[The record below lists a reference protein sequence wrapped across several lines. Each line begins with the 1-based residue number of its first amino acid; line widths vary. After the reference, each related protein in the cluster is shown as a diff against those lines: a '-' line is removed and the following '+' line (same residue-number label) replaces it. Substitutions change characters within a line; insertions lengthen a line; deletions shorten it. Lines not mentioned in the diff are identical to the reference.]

1 MLMGVSYEIVR
12 KSHRVLTGLYEIQNL
27 EAFLATVAA
36 DTKDQAPDEMSKR
49 ILHKWAMKSAE
60 HFKMVEEVIGLLREE
75 AKTVGDQC
83 HYCIEDMT
91 GWSLVCKYAKKYI
104 LAEDLYKVVKRNL
117 ELKED
122 LAEMYSK
129 LSQLVHNRKAK
140 DILTRLSALEKDDH
154 AEAQLLVD
162 VLEKMYHPKL
172 KQ

>member
-1 MLMGVSYEIVR
+1 
-12 KSHRVLTGLYEIQNL
+12 
-27 EAFLATVAA
+27 
-36 DTKDQAPDEMSKR
+36 
-49 ILHKWAMKSAE
+49 
-60 HFKMVEEVIGLLREE
+60 
-75 AKTVGDQC
+75 
-83 HYCIEDMT
+83 MT